1 MASRVFLMRT
11 ERALPGGSQQCE
23 EKENAVLA
31 NGVQTE
37 EGVMQ
42 R

>member
-1 MASRVFLMRT
+1 MRA

-31 NGVQTE
+31 DEVQTE
-37 EGVMQ
+37 
-42 R
+42 

>member
-1 MASRVFLMRT
+1 MRT

-23 EKENAVLA
+23 EKENAVPA
-31 NGVQTE
+31 NEVRKK

-42 R
+42 LYWITL